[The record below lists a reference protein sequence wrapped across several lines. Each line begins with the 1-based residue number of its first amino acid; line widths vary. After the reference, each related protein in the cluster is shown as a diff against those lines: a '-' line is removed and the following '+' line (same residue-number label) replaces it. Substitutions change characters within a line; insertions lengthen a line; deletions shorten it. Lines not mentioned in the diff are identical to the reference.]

1 MNDEQGIEAL
11 QKAMKEFKN
20 WGIVFWNTETIGGY
34 EHGYEQL
41 KEYAMMSNTD
51 ADTALLSV
59 DAIISI
65 MIEKRCCEQVKT
77 NA

>member
-34 EHGYEQL
+34 EQL
-41 KEYAMMSNTD
+41 KDYAMMSNTD

-59 DAIISI
+59 DAILSI
-65 MIEKRCCEQVKT
+65 MIEKRGCEQVKT
-77 NA
+77 NG